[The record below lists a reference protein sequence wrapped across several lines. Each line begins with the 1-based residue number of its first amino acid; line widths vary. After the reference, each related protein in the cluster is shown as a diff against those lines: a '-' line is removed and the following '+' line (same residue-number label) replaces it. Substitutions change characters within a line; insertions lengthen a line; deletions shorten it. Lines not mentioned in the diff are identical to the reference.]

1 MALTI
6 ERVRA
11 LVDREKVCKYVK
23 YKEKPQEARH
33 LIKYKQ
39 EKEYEYYKCDYC
51 GEEIKI
57 EKEWER
63 TTGGIVTIPTTL
75 TNRGKIEI
83 AIHNKCLK
91 NFLKELEEKR

>member
-6 ERVRA
+6 EKVRA
-11 LVDREKVCKYVK
+11 LADREKVCKHVK

-39 EKEYEYYKCDYC
+39 EKDYEYYKCDYC
-51 GEEIKI
+51 KEEIKI
-57 EKEWER
+57 EKGWEKK
-63 TTGGIVTIPTTL
+63 TGGVVTIPNTVTG
-75 TNRGKIEI
+75 RGNIEI

-91 NFLKELEEKR
+91 KFLKELEEKR